1 MRAIYMLPL
10 LFVGVAIFLGASS
23 GPGAVQGADRTGGP
37 LANGFCGTCH
47 GAGAFNPTID
57 VQLLQD
63 GSEVNGY
70 MPGETYTMR
79 VTINADMGAQ
89 VYGFQAVALS
99 GADNVQAG
107 SWTPVMGTQVTP
119 LNGRNYIEHSQRSQ
133 SNTFNIEWTAPAT
146 SVGEI
151 SFYAAGVAANNA
163 QGSGGDG
170 GDALDAPV
178 VLADLSTS
186 TNDLPELA
194 SSLRAFPNPVVDQLN
209 LQMDLE
215 QASDALVRIYNATG
229 QALVQ
234 RSINLGIGTNM
245 EQFDMSNLPAG
256 FYTVEVS
263 NSEAASRT
271 TVVKQ

>member
-1 MRAIYMLPL
+1 MLSL
-10 LFVGVAIFLGASS
+10 LLSAAVVFLGSSS
-23 GPGAVQGADRTGGP
+23 GPGAVQGQDRTGGP
-37 LANGFCGTCH
+37 LSNGFCGNCH
-47 GAGAFNPTID
+47 AAGAFNPTIN

-63 GSEVNGY
+63 GNEVNGY

-79 VTINADMGAQ
+79 VTIDASMDAQ

-99 GADNVQAG
+99 GSGNSQAG
-107 SWTPVMGTQVTP
+107 NWTPPTGAQVTT
-119 LNGRNYIEHSQRSQ
+119 LDGRDYIEHSQRSQ
-133 SNTFNIEWTAPAT
+133 SNTFEIDWTAPPT
-146 SVGEI
+146 SVGDI

-170 GDALDAPV
+170 SDALDAPV
-178 VLADLSTS
+178 VLTDLSTS

-209 LQMDLE
+209 LQLDTE
-215 QASDALVRIYNATG
+215 EASNALVRIYNANG

-234 RSINLGIGTNM
+234 RSINLGIGANM

-263 NSEAASRT
+263 NGEAASRT